1 MNAYTTAVSPSARS
15 RHGSW
20 CVIASL
26 CTCPHLAEIFLFIL
40 SSAPPVWSWQ
50 LQVVPLQSLDVPSC
64 SAPCTT
70 GLQASTPLH
79 SYHQAGRC
87 EQSTQLLRPLV
98 GRATWNLGTESL
110 VRLGERPGK
119 WILVPSFS
127 SWGAGVRASSSQLP
141 QPSWPWAVWS
151 SAWIRGWKPLPWQ
164 EAGTRWSLRSLSTQ
178 AILQF

>member
-1 MNAYTTAVSPSARS
+1 MPTPLLYHPLHALGMVAGVWLHLCAHVPTWQRS
-15 RHGSW
+15 SSSSFPLLLQSGPGS
-20 CVIASL
+20 SRL
-26 CTCPHLAEIFLFIL
+26 CHFSHWMCLPALLPAPQG
-40 SSAPPVWSWQ
+40 SRPAPP
-50 LQVVPLQSLDVPSC
+50 P
-64 SAPCTT
+64 
-70 GLQASTPLH
+70 H

-87 EQSTQLLRPLV
+87 EQSTQLLSPLV

-110 VRLGERPGK
+110 VRLGERPEK

-141 QPSWPWAVWS
+141 QPLWPWAVWS